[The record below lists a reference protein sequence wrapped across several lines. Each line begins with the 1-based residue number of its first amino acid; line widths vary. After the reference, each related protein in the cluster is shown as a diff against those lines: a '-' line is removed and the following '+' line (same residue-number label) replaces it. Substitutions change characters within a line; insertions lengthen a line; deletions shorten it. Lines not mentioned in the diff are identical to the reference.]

1 MDLVFLNSY
10 LRSPWWLFRDKQST
24 RIKAIPLLTIKNTNT
39 ICGHAEVFGSTY
51 INELSHEYKK
61 YGFKLVYPS
70 EKMSGLC
77 IAYCSEKYDL
87 ESEPIF
93 EKYVRSKL
101 PDSMAPKGIFMCVFK
116 CRYTRQKY
124 PIIVTHLQSAYEE
137 SERSIHKVLK
147 YREIQML
154 QLHQLQMFI
163 IRNRL
168 SNYVVMGDFNIDK
181 MVSPILYE
189 LLMSQFNYHS
199 KQHLLPKIETYPFA
213 KYKIDYIF
221 TKGFVT
227 KPTLVLNKE
236 ERQIIEDHQ
245 ISSKYISDH
254 YGIHTFIE

>member
-1 MDLVFLNSY
+1 MELVFLNSY

-24 RIKAIPLLTIKNTNT
+24 RIKAIPLLTIKNKNT

-51 INELSHEYKK
+51 INELSQEYKR
-61 YGFKLVYPS
+61 YGFELVYPS

-77 IAYCSEKYDL
+77 IAYCPQKYNL

-116 CRYTRQKY
+116 CKYTGQKY

-137 SERSIHKVLK
+137 SERSIQKVLK

-163 IRNRL
+163 IRKRL
-168 SNYVVMGDFNIDK
+168 NNYIVMGDFNIDK
-181 MVSPILYE
+181 MVSPVLYE
-189 LLMSQFNYHS
+189 LLISQFNYHS
-199 KQHLLPKIETYPFA
+199 KENLLPKMETYPLA

-221 TKGFVT
+221 IKGFVSRAIN
-227 KPTLVLNKE
+227 VLNKE
-236 ERQIIEDHQ
+236 ESEIIKARK

-254 YGIHTFIE
+254 YGIHTILE

>member
-1 MDLVFLNSY
+1 MELVFLNSY

-24 RIKAIPLLTIKNTNT
+24 RIKAIPLLTIQNKNT

-51 INELSHEYKK
+51 INELLQEYKK
-61 YGFKLVYPS
+61 YNFELVYPS

-77 IAYCSEKYDL
+77 IAYCQEKYELD
-87 ESEPIF
+87 SEPIF

-124 PIIVTHLQSAYEE
+124 AVIVTHLQSAYEE
-137 SERSIHKVLK
+137 SEKNIQKVLK

-168 SNYVVMGDFNIDK
+168 DNYIVMGDFNIDK
-181 MVSPILYE
+181 MVSPVLYE
-189 LLMSQFNYHS
+189 LLISQFNYHS
-199 KQHLLPKIETYPFA
+199 KQHLLPKIETYPLA

-221 TKGFVT
+221 IKGFET
-227 KPTLVLNKE
+227 KPIKVLKKE
-236 ERQIIEDHQ
+236 EREIIRDLK

-254 YGIHTFIE
+254 YGIYTILV